1 MPIDPKK
8 LPSALVQPGDEVD
21 FVVPAG
27 PLERPTRA
35 LRPGRPTL
43 AKPAANKVA
52 PPKLDAKP
60 DTKPDSAKPEAM
72 TEGGGE
78 ADAGSGN
85 LDVIGP
91 FTVLSVGNRLNRVEL
106 WQANQM
112 PQGQENVLMV
122 LVRVKKEQDRLN
134 LLPPSDRL
142 MELLQATN
150 SQPLAYLLH
159 PRKPR
164 TD

>member
-21 FVVPAG
+21 FLVPAG
-27 PLERPTRA
+27 PLDRPTRA
-35 LRPGRPTL
+35 LRSGRPTL
-43 AKPAANKVA
+43 AKPAADKAA
-52 PPKLDAKP
+52 PHNPDAKP
-60 DTKPDSAKPEAM
+60 DASKPEAM
-72 TEGGGE
+72 AEGGGE
-78 ADAGSGN
+78 AEAGSRN

-122 LVRVKKEQDRLN
+122 LVHLKKEQDRLI